1 MTSLLARLRGGR
13 WAKEP
18 LVHFLALGAFIFVLD
33 GLLAGS
39 GREPEQGRR
48 VVVDAERIAWLL
60 EGWTRQWRRPP
71 TEAELRGLIEA
82 HIREEVLYR
91 EALTMGLD
99 QDDTIVRRRLVQK
112 LEFLTEDMAAQSEPT
127 DEQLTKFLEENRD
140 RYQVPERMSF
150 THIYFSTDDRG
161 AKTEEHASRV
171 LAELQALPSPPD
183 RAPERGDRFMLQ
195 TDFDLKTE
203 QEVALR
209 MGTEFARDL
218 FALESDGWEGP
229 IGSGYGLHLVRVH
242 ERVPGR
248 EPELD
253 QIRKRIVNDFTREQR
268 QKASDDLYA
277 RLRAQYEIVVDD
289 SAITTR
295 MVDPTPAEQYRSSP
309 RHPEPRR
316 RTRVAV
322 TGARNRHSE

>member
-1 MTSLLARLRGGR
+1 MTSLLARLRDGR

-39 GREPEQGRR
+39 SREPEQGRR
-48 VVVDAERIAWLL
+48 VVVDAERVAWLL

-99 QDDTIVRRRLVQK
+99 QDDTIVRRRVVQK

-127 DEQLTKFLEENRD
+127 DEQLTKYLEENRD
-140 RYQVPERMSF
+140 RYQVPERMTF

-161 AKTEEHASRV
+161 AKAEEHARSV
-171 LAELQALPSPPD
+171 LAELQALPRPPD

-209 MGTEFARDL
+209 MGREFARDL
-218 FALESDGWEGP
+218 FALESDAWEGP

-289 SAITTR
+289 SALTGR
-295 MVDPTPAEQYRSSP
+295 PDSSAAPEPTPAQ
-309 RHPEPRR
+309 
-316 RTRVAV
+316 
-322 TGARNRHSE
+322 